1 MNKHSIHKKPEL
13 LDMVSV
19 LDSIDANDAGGAAG
33 STSGESALRDRSIGE
48 IIQETKDLSARQIEQ
63 ILELQRER
71 NMKFGEAAVA
81 LGFARDEDVVWALSQ
96 QFHYPYA
103 PEAVEQLNSEL
114 VVASQP
120 FGKTAESFRALRS
133 QLMMRLFSGR
143 DPRRRALAV
152 VSPDSGDGKTFFAAN
167 IAVAFSQLGGR
178 TLLIDADMR
187 NPRQHQ
193 VFGIENN
200 SGLSGILGGRS
211 EANVIRPAVHLP
223 SLFVLPVGVAPPN
236 PLELVERPAFQLL
249 LRELLSKFDH
259 VVVDTPAAEHGADAS
274 VLAAKC
280 GAAVVIARQ
289 GRSSLNALN
298 EFVHLLRESP
308 VTLAGVVMN
317 EF

>member
-1 MNKHSIHKKPEL
+1 MNQPYQSPPQLI
-13 LDMVSV
+13 DRVSMF
-19 LDSIDANDAGGAAG
+19 DGADINNAPLQSPG
-33 STSGESALRDRSIGE
+33 DGFAE
-48 IIQETKDLSARQIEQ
+48 RQIGDIIRDNKQLNPRQVDQ

-71 NMKFGEAAVA
+71 KMKFGEAAVA

-120 FGKTAESFRALRS
+120 FGKSAEAFRALRS

-143 DPRRRALAV
+143 DPRRRALSV
-152 VSPDSGDGKTFFAAN
+152 VSPNGGDGKTYFAAN

-187 NPRQHQ
+187 QPRQHE
-193 VFGIENN
+193 VFGIDNH

-211 EANVIRPAVHLP
+211 EANVIRPAAHLP
-223 SLFVLPVGVAPPN
+223 SLFILPVGVTPPN
-236 PLELVERPAFQLL
+236 PLELVERSAFQLL

-259 VVVDTPAAEHGADAS
+259 VVVDTPAAEHGADAG
-274 VLAAKC
+274 VIAAKC

-289 GRSSLNALN
+289 GRSSLNSLN
-298 EFVHLLRESP
+298 EFVHLLRQSP

>member
-1 MNKHSIHKKPEL
+1 MNQHTSFKRPEL

-19 LDSIDANDAGGAAG
+19 LDNVDAQDAGGASAAG
-33 STSGESALRDRSIGE
+33 DASLRDRAIGE
-48 IIQETKDLSARQIEQ
+48 IIRDTKDLSPQQIEQ
-63 ILELQRER
+63 ILELQKER
-71 NMKFGEAAVA
+71 GLKFGEAAVA
-81 LGFARDEDVVWALSQ
+81 LGYARDEDVVWALSQ

-103 PEAVEQLNSEL
+103 PEATEQLNSEL

-120 FGKTAESFRALRS
+120 FGRTAEAFRALRS

-152 VSPDSGDGKTFFAAN
+152 VSPDRGDGKTFFAAN

-187 NPRQHQ
+187 QPRQHEL
-193 VFGIENN
+193 FGIDNT
-200 SGLSGILGGRS
+200 SGLSSILGGRS
-211 EANVIRPAVHLP
+211 EANVIRPAAHLP

-236 PLELVERPAFQLL
+236 PIELVERPAFQLL
-249 LRELLSKFDH
+249 LRELLGKFDH

-274 VLAAKC
+274 AVAAKC
-280 GAAVVIARQ
+280 GAAVVIARK
-289 GRSSLNALN
+289 GRSNLHALN
-298 EFVHLLRESP
+298 NFVGLLRESP
-308 VTLAGVVMN
+308 VTLAGLVMN

>member
-1 MNKHSIHKKPEL
+1 MKHPHYDPKPEVIDRVSL
-13 LDMVSV
+13 LDSSDPMDT
-19 LDSIDANDAGGAAG
+19 LNGR
-33 STSGESALRDRSIGE
+33 TSDPMKDRSIGE
-48 IIQETKDLSARQIEQ
+48 IIRDNKHLNPKQVDQ

-71 NMKFGEAAVA
+71 KMKFGEAAVA
-81 LGFARDEDVVWALSQ
+81 LGYARDEDVVWALSQ

-103 PEAVEQLNSEL
+103 PEAAEQLNSEL

-120 FGKTAESFRALRS
+120 FGKSAESFRALRS
-133 QLMMRLFSGR
+133 QLMMRLYSGR

-152 VSPDSGDGKTFFAAN
+152 VSPDSGDGKTYFAAN

-187 NPRQHQ
+187 APRQHE
-193 VFGIENN
+193 VFGIDNT

-211 EANVIRPAVHLP
+211 EANVIRPAAHLP
-223 SLFVLPVGVAPPN
+223 SLFILPVGVTPPN
-236 PLELVERPAFQLL
+236 PQELAERPAFQLL

-259 VVVDTPAAEHGADAS
+259 VVVDTPAAEHGADAG
-274 VLAAKC
+274 VIAAKC
-280 GAAVVIARQ
+280 GAAVVIARK

-308 VTLAGVVMN
+308 VTLAGLVMN

>member
-1 MNKHSIHKKPEL
+1 MKQTHFDTHPQII
-13 LDMVSV
+13 DRISV
-19 LDSIDANDAGGAAG
+19 LDHIDMQRAAAQSSGATDPL
-33 STSGESALRDRSIGE
+33 SERSIGE
-48 IIQETKDLSARQIEQ
+48 IIRDNKQLNPRQVDQ
-63 ILELQRER
+63 IVELQRER
-71 NMKFGEAAVA
+71 KMKFGEAAVA

-120 FGKTAESFRALRS
+120 FGKSAEAFRALRS

-143 DPRRRALAV
+143 DPRRRALSV
-152 VSPDSGDGKTFFAAN
+152 VSPDSGDGKTYFAAN

-187 NPRQHQ
+187 SPRLHE
-193 VFGIENN
+193 VFSVENGA
-200 SGLSGILGGRS
+200 GLSGILGGRS
-211 EANVIRPAVHLP
+211 EANVIRQVAHLP
-223 SLFVLPVGVAPPN
+223 SLFILPVGVTPPN
-236 PLELVERPAFQLL
+236 PLELAERPAFSLL
-249 LRELLSKFDH
+249 LRELLGKFDH
-259 VVVDTPAAEHGADAS
+259 VVVDTPAAQHGADAG
-274 VLAAKC
+274 VIAVKC

-289 GRSSLNALN
+289 GRSSLNSLN
-298 EFVHLLRESP
+298 DFVHLLRESP